1 MRKTNRKTKSCASV
15 RGSSALQERSSL
27 ALSSKG
33 KHPVNMDSD
42 FLLPKEQ
49 TPWRKSEFA
58 HKIIKNDVIS
68 INIDASLIFKILERI
83 LAENTNIDLI
93 ISDFIHVYRVL
104 FSRLSFLL

>member
-1 MRKTNRKTKSCASV
+1 
-15 RGSSALQERSSL
+15 
-27 ALSSKG
+27 
-33 KHPVNMDSD
+33 MDSD

-93 ISDFIHVYRVL
+93 ISDFIRV
-104 FSRLSFLL
+104 